1 MYFPYLRGK
10 QFELLAIRELLEKN
24 LITDKIIPIIEPIK
38 LSTTLL
44 KTVDMFIEK
53 QRDITIIHN
62 PQVGSFTK
70 DLNKLQESDLKDRYL
85 ENLQRDGVFIG
96 HLINKDS
103 QEQIEEVFT
112 SGITS
117 EWILAINQN
126 KKYISKNIEIF
137 GEDVPKMTLIPDDG
151 SSRRKV
157 RGDKVLLADRF
168 TKLERNT
175 DYAEVSEEFF
185 SDDHLYYEE
194 ERYKGFADYS
204 VIGSGFSESGFAPY
218 AVAIHIV
225 YFDSD
230 DTLMIKHFVSDSN
243 EDIKDPANKF
253 YEALEKLIAW
263 KRSVGISTFALE
275 EFEKY
280 YGMGTYPGLG
290 TVKKLSMMHH
300 LELMSRY
307 LSGEK

>member
-10 QFELLAIRELLEKN
+10 QFELLAIRELLERN

-117 EWILAINQN
+117 EWILAINHN
-126 KKYISKNIEIF
+126 KKYISKNVEIF
-137 GEDVPKMTLIPDDG
+137 GENVPKMTLIPDDG

-194 ERYKGFADYS
+194 EGFKGFADYS
-204 VIGSGFSESGFAPY
+204 VIGSSFSESGFAPY

-263 KRSVGISTFALE
+263 KRNVGINTFALE